1 MSTTV
6 LALAVLGLAPAD
18 PTIGSY
24 VQSGFKDAAFSAKVQ
39 SANQKELAKINQDF
53 AKSYRFKSSNIWLK
67 EPMKLRMESRV
78 EDTDIFF
85 IVNGGKKLVRVPRAN
100 INQRDDVSKSPG
112 KRQTPLDFGLLT
124 PSLFNNFFQAK
135 YVRTESSGDYKG
147 DAVFDLTYVPS
158 LDDSSR
164 HRIWVDQKTKYTEKR
179 EWYSQQGYL
188 MAVFTYDQPKLFGSV
203 YIPTKMTVKNADG
216 KTGGSTLYTSV
227 KVNIGM
233 DDDLFKVD

>member
-6 LALAVLGLAPAD
+6 LALALAAFVPAD
-18 PTIGSY
+18 PTMSSY
-24 VQSGFKDAAFSAKVQ
+24 VQTGFKDAAFSAKVQ

-135 YVRTESSGDYKG
+135 FVRTETGGDFKG
-147 DAVFDLTYVPS
+147 DAVFDLTYVPI

-164 HRIWVDQKTKYTEKR
+164 HRIWVDAKTKFTEKR

-188 MAVFTYDQPKLFGSV
+188 MAVFTYDQAKQFGSV
-203 YIPTKMTVKNADG
+203 WIPTHMQVKNADG
-216 KTGGSTLYTSV
+216 KVGGSTQYTSV
-227 KVNIGM
+227 KVNVGLEDSM
-233 DDDLFKVD
+233 FKVD